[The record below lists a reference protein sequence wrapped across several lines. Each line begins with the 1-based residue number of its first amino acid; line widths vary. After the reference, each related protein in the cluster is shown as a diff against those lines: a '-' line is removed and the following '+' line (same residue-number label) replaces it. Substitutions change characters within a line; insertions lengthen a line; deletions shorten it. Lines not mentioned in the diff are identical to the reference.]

1 MPKESAFC
9 PPSLRRGLLWLALVS
24 IWLPPMSAKAQKNS
38 PDIPVV
44 STATAIENARIVQAP
59 GQVIDSGTVVF
70 RDGVITAVG
79 RRVAIPYDAHIID
92 AGDTLT
98 VYAGFIDALSH
109 VGIPEPRNQGQPES
123 VPDRSNPPF
132 ERAGITP
139 ERSARTAL
147 DPDDDSVEAMRNAG
161 FTTALVAPRGRML
174 PGQATLALLAGSDAS
189 DMILQGAEPMFFQ
202 FQGAQGV
209 YPGTPM
215 GIMSKFRQ
223 IYREADRRMQ
233 LEAMY
238 ADDPSGLSKPPFD
251 RVHEAFFPV
260 VAQDRPVAI
269 WTGDVLEIHRAMK
282 LQEELG
288 FSMMLFGL
296 EGGFDTAEKVAASG
310 APVAL
315 TLELPD
321 KPRWAAKVE
330 ADSLQQVLD
339 AYDDETRTAT
349 FRDVEAEQSNLESR
363 QLWSRARYVGMAA
376 IYHEAGV
383 PFALA
388 SMGADA
394 KDIHDNLREMV
405 NEGLPADAALA
416 ALTTNAASMLG
427 VSDRMGTVRAGMMA
441 NLVVTHGTLFDEDTT
456 ITMTFVNGH
465 AFEAPASEGRRGGT
479 SNSDRANSDR

>member
-1 MPKESAFC
+1 MSKESA
-9 PPSLRRGLLWLALVS
+9 PSREGIWRGVLWLALAALWV
-24 IWLPPMSAKAQKNS
+24 LPSEALAQKNS

-44 STATAIENARIVQAP
+44 STVTAIQNARIVQAP
-59 GQVIDSGTVVF
+59 GQVIESGTVVF
-70 RDGVITAVG
+70 RDGVIIAVG
-79 RRVAIPYDAHIID
+79 RRTDIPYDAHVID
-92 AGDTLT
+92 AGDSLT

-139 ERSARTAL
+139 EASARTAL
-147 DPDDDSVEAMRNAG
+147 DPEDDAVEAMRQAG

-174 PGQATLALLAGSDAS
+174 PGQATLALLAGTNAS
-189 DMILQGAEPMFFQ
+189 DMILQGGEPMYFQ

-223 IYREADRRMQ
+223 LYREADRRMQ

-260 VAQDRPVAI
+260 VAKDRPVAI
-269 WTGDVLEIHRAMK
+269 WTGDVLEIHRALK
-282 LQEELG
+282 LQDELG

-296 EGGFDTAEKVAASG
+296 EGGFDTVGKVAASG
-310 APVAL
+310 VPVAL

-321 KPRWAAKVE
+321 KPRWAAKIE

-339 AYDDETRTAT
+339 AYNDETRTAT

-376 IYHEAGV
+376 AYHEAGV
-383 PFALA
+383 PFAFS

-394 KDIHDNLREMV
+394 KDIHDNLREMI

-441 NLVVTHGTLFDEDTT
+441 NLIVTHGTLFEEDTNV
-456 ITMTFVNGH
+456 TMTFVNGH
-465 AFEAPASEGRRGGT
+465 MFEATASEGRRG
-479 SNSDRANSDR
+479 SNSPSDR

>member
-1 MPKESAFC
+1 MSKEAAF
-9 PPSLRRGLLWLALVS
+9 PRSSRAGNSRGLLWLAAAL
-24 IWLPPMSAKAQKNS
+24 WLLPSEALAQKNS

-44 STATAIENARIVQAP
+44 STVTAIQNARIVPSP
-59 GQVIDSGTVVF
+59 GQVIESGTVVF

-79 RRVAIPYDAHIID
+79 RRVDVPYDAHVID
-92 AGDTLT
+92 GGDSLS

-139 ERSARTAL
+139 EASARTAL
-147 DPDDDSVEAMRNAG
+147 DPEDDAVEAMRHAG

-174 PGQATLALLAGSDAS
+174 PGQATLALLAGTDAS
-189 DMILQGAEPMFFQ
+189 EMILQGAEPLFFQ
-202 FQGAQGV
+202 FEGAQGV

-215 GIMSKFRQ
+215 GVMSKFRQ
-223 IYREADRRMQ
+223 LYREADRRRK

-238 ADDPSGLSKPPFD
+238 SEDPSGLSKPPFD
-251 RVHEAFFPV
+251 PVHEAFFPV
-260 VAQDRPVAI
+260 IAGNRSVAI
-269 WTGDVLEIHRAMK
+269 WADDVLEIHRAMT

-296 EGGFDTAEKVAASG
+296 EGGFDTLSKVAASG
-310 APVAL
+310 VPVAL
-315 TLELPD
+315 TLDLPD

-330 ADSLQQVLD
+330 ADSLQQILD

-349 FRDVEAEQSNLESR
+349 FRDVEAEQRNLESR

-376 IYHEAGV
+376 AYHDAGV
-383 PFALA
+383 PFAFS
-388 SMGADA
+388 SMGVDA
-394 KDIHDNLREMV
+394 KDIHANLREMIG
-405 NEGLPADAALA
+405 EGLSSDAALA

-427 VSDRMGTVRAGMMA
+427 LSDRMGAIRTGMMA
-441 NLVVTHGTLFDEDTT
+441 NLVVTHGSLFNEDTK

-465 AFEAPASEGRRGGT
+465 MFEAPASTGRTG
-479 SNSDRANSDR
+479 SNSPSDR

>member
-1 MPKESAFC
+1 MSKESAC
-9 PPSLRRGLLWLALVS
+9 SRIRRGVLWPALAALWLLPSEAL
-24 IWLPPMSAKAQKNS
+24 AQKNS

-44 STATAIENARIVQAP
+44 STVTAIQNARIVQAP
-59 GQVIDSGTVVF
+59 GQVIESGTVVF

-79 RRVAIPYDAHIID
+79 RRADIPYDAHVID
-92 AGDTLT
+92 AGDSLT

-109 VGIPEPRNQGQPES
+109 VGIPEPRNQEQPES

-139 ERSARTAL
+139 DRSARTAL
-147 DPDDDSVEAMRNAG
+147 DPDDDAVGAMRNAG
-161 FTTALVAPRGRML
+161 FTTALIAPRGRML
-174 PGQATLALLAGSDAS
+174 PGQATLALLAGTDAS

-215 GIMSKFRQ
+215 GVMSKFRQ
-223 IYREADRRMQ
+223 LYREADRRMQ

-238 ADDPSGLSKPPFD
+238 AEDPSGLSKPPFD

-282 LQEELG
+282 LQQELG
-288 FSMMLFGL
+288 FTMMLFGL
-296 EGGFDTAEKVAASG
+296 EGGFDTVDKVAASG
-310 APVAL
+310 VPVAL

-321 KPRWAAKVE
+321 KPRWAAKIE

-339 AYDDETRTAT
+339 AYNDETRTAT

-376 IYHEAGV
+376 AYQEAGV
-383 PFALA
+383 PFAFA
-388 SMGADA
+388 SMGTDA
-394 KDIHDNLREMV
+394 KDIHNNLREMID
-405 NEGLPADAALA
+405 EGLPADAALA

-427 VSDRMGTVRAGMMA
+427 VSDRMGTVQTGMMA
-441 NLVVTHGTLFDEDTT
+441 NLVVTHGNLFEEDTNV
-456 ITMTFVNGH
+456 TMTFVNGH
-465 AFEAPASEGRRGGT
+465 MFEAPASEGGRGDN
-479 SNSDRANSDR
+479 SPSDR